1 MPFKEED
8 LIASAVEA
16 LKTRGDARA
25 IAVLVTGKYHMQ
37 IWDSDFG
44 IDVWRLF
51 ISFPVNLFYAMSE
64 DDRKVTESNIAE
76 VLHPFFASTPHD
88 SLESVILSPLIV
100 EAQEGWREEA
110 LRFVKGEG
118 VTNQGRVRSDNIAS
132 KQHQGLLF
140 RSKAEI
146 TLFTALTRAKL
157 AVAPLPVFVRIGKA
171 YNRLEPDFVVVY
183 KGLTFVV
190 EVDGDTYHRELPAE
204 ADKRLVPLTYE
215 GVEVRRIR
223 AADLETDAAADQ
235 VVRELIEFMSRRKE
249 SRRPQTVKI
258 TY

>member
-1 MPFKEED
+1 MSQPFATED

-16 LKTRGDARA
+16 LKVKGDARG
-25 IAVLVTGKYHMQ
+25 IAVLVAGKCHLEQ
-37 IWDSDFG
+37 WNRDFG
-44 IDVWRLF
+44 IDFWRLVVALPVPLYYA
-51 ISFPVNLFYAMSE
+51 ISEE
-64 DDRKVTESNIAE
+64 DRTATEAVIKE
-76 VLHPFFASTPHD
+76 VVGPFFSTMPD
-88 SLESVILSPLIV
+88 DALECVALTPLV
-100 EAQEGWREEA
+100 TQAADGWREAA

-146 TLFTALTRAKL
+146 VLFQALTRAKL

-190 EVDGDTYHRELPAE
+190 EVDGDTYHRELPAD

-223 AADLETDAAADQ
+223 AADLETDQAADAA
-235 VVRELIEFMSRRKE
+235 VRDLIEFMARRKE
-249 SRRPQTVKI
+249 SR
-258 TY
+258 